1 MKLSDV
7 WFTALSE
14 TDEGQMVV
22 ISGRDDINAFIES
35 GKFKERAEI
44 YWKYESSANGM
55 PFDEE
60 AKLMEKVQEAL
71 KQAMERDKLAIM
83 TGVYTGGGERT
94 WVFYTRNVPAFGEK
108 LNQALY
114 SFDKLPLDIYTEK
127 DPEWE
132 EYRDM
137 YEMKDNEE

>member
-1 MKLSDV
+1 MRLSDI

-14 TDEGQMVV
+14 TDEGQMIV
-22 ISGRDDINAFIES
+22 ISGRDDIKAFIES
-35 GKFKERAEI
+35 GKFKERVEI
-44 YWKYESSANGM
+44 YWKYEGGSNGM
-55 PFDEE
+55 PLDEE
-60 AKLMEKVQEAL
+60 SRLMEKVQEAL

-83 TGVYTGGGERT
+83 TGIYTGGGERT

-114 SFDKLPLDIYTEK
+114 EFDKLPLDIYTEK

-132 EYRDM
+132 EYKDM
-137 YEMKDNEE
+137 YEMKQSDE